1 MAIALV
7 IDLGTTNLKI
17 GIVNENGSII
27 NVRSVGLNIV
37 SNSYGEAE
45 HNPAELKDLIVK
57 ISIDLLAESKI
68 DEVDYIVGSTYQFGL
83 ILLDEQKRPLTG
95 ITLLTDIRSQTTF
108 EAFLKT
114 FEDVDLYGKTGCP
127 LLTNYQLPRLFYFS
141 EMEPALYQKAKFF
154 ADSKAFL
161 FEWLTGEFTT
171 DISTAAATQ
180 HYNFHDYCWDEGL
193 LDKIGL
199 SVNQFPEVK
208 DGTSYF
214 SELREEL
221 RIAFGFKN
229 KAKVLLGVY
238 DGASLAIGLS
248 ALEPNCGIVNV
259 GTSAMLRVPCNM
271 PIFDKDENKRIQ
283 PYALKNNFFLNGGAL
298 NNAALPLN
306 WLRNNLFDVDLHHS
320 IMLNLGSQPPLVC
333 LPYLSSERDS
343 KTGPY
348 ASGVYFGL
356 KPYHTKTDMARATME
371 GVAYALRYIYDAL
384 KENNLVLHN
393 LKMGGGG
400 IHIETWPQIFANVLG
415 IEVQLAPG
423 DQTAL
428 VGSAMLAFV
437 ADNLYEDLSNLG
449 NKIIKK
455 GATIQPNLKAVEIH
469 NERYLFY
476 KKLKETLSPLFKE
489 HSLMGR

>member
-37 SNSYGEAE
+37 RNNYGEAE
-45 HNPAELKDLIVK
+45 HNPAELKELIIETSKKLLKENK
-57 ISIDLLAESKI
+57 II
-68 DEVDYIVGSTYQFGL
+68 EVDYIVGSTYQFGL
-83 ILLDEQKRPLTG
+83 ILLDAEKKPLTG
-95 ITLLTDIRSQTTF
+95 ITLLTDIRSQKTF
-108 EAFLKT
+108 EGFLKT

-141 EMEPALYQKAKFF
+141 KIEQALYQKTKFF

-180 HYNFHDYCWDEGL
+180 HFNLHTYCWDETL
-193 LDKIGL
+193 LDKVGL
-199 SVNQFPEVK
+199 STKQFPEVK
-208 DGTSYF
+208 DGTNYF
-214 SELREEL
+214 AELRDEL
-221 RIAFGFKN
+221 RIALGLKN

-238 DGASLAIGLS
+238 DGASLAVGLS
-248 ALEPNCGIVNV
+248 ALEFNMGIVNI
-259 GTSAMLRVPCNM
+259 GTSAMLRVPGTK

-283 PYALKNNFFLNGGAL
+283 PYALRKNFFLNGGAL

-306 WLRNNLFDVDLHHS
+306 WLKSNLFDVDLDDS
-320 IMLNLGSQPPLVC
+320 SMLRTGDQPPLVC

-356 KPYHTKTDMARATME
+356 KPYHTKIDVARATME
-371 GVAYALRYIYDAL
+371 GVAYGLRYIYEAL
-384 KENNLVLHN
+384 KENDLALHN

-400 IHIETWPQIFANVLG
+400 IHIKTWPQIFANILG
-415 IEVQLAPG
+415 LEVQLAPG
-423 DQTAL
+423 DQMAL

-437 ADNLYEDLSNLG
+437 ADNLYKDLSDLG
-449 NKIIKK
+449 SKIFKK
-455 GATIQPNLKAVEIH
+455 GTSVQPDLDALEIH

-476 KKLKETLSPLFKE
+476 KKLKETLSPLYKE
-489 HSLMGR
+489 HSSMGR